1 MEDQFQS
8 QQGNSIGG
16 GDPSIN
22 LRQYWHVILER
33 RWLIVATWTVCI
45 IAGVLYAFQ
54 ATPMFRAIARLQI
67 DPENQGVLNLNS
79 LALGNQDQNYL
90 TTQYRN
96 LESRSLILEVMEKL
110 KLDTQD
116 ERYTKAVDKVTAVT
130 KDIKIVPIR
139 LSRLVEVQVT
149 HPKGDQAQRIADT
162 ILKVF
167 LQRNLDDKKQK
178 ALQGLQILEQEAKGK
193 ETELEA
199 LQNKLQKYRKEKGMV
214 SLKDEQNIDAAT
226 MRDLKTAYETLRS
239 TADVAKQTAQ
249 QAQEWVAA
257 GKDVTDFGPLAKDE
271 QVAFL
276 RKQVNENSSK
286 LAGLRTKYREKHPRV
301 IQTAT
306 QLQADSQ
313 KLRDESERA
322 LQAIFQL
329 AELEKSREAEALRK
343 YKESVERVFA
353 LDEAKIGYDIMEQQ
367 LKRVEGFY
375 QTILTKAKDFDIGT
389 KDLLQN
395 MKVQDP
401 AFAPLK
407 PVSPNK
413 PLIFVGSVVGGLAV
427 ALGLALFFN
436 FLDDSIKSQEDVEN
450 ILHLP
455 FLGYIPNIKS
465 ISIVERD
472 LQSHLHPTSSPAEGF
487 RTLRAAISLA
497 KNADKL
503 RVMAFTSTIPSEGKS
518 LVASNFAIV
527 TSQTGLKTLLVDA
540 DLRRPSVHKA
550 FQLQSP
556 VGLSAYLA
564 GRTDT
569 LSEIIHTTE
578 VPNLDVI
585 CCGAVPPNPSELIG
599 SNRMVR
605 FLEEAARRYDR
616 VVLDCPPVSAVSDPL
631 IVGAMADG
639 MVFVT
644 KFNKIRREHALRS
657 VQRIQD
663 SGIHLIG
670 LVLNDID
677 FEGKDSYYYS
687 YHYYQ
692 NRYYSSHYRNKSADE
707 PAGQKTTADSAKSS
721 KTAKSA

>member
-616 VVLDCPPVSAVSDPL
+616 VILDCPPVSAVSDPL

-707 PAGQKTTADSAKSS
+707 PAGQKTTADSSKSS
-721 KTAKSA
+721 KSV

>member
-167 LQRNLDDKKQK
+167 LQLNLDDKKQK

-707 PAGQKTTADSAKSS
+707 PAGKKSPAD
-721 KTAKSA
+721 TAKSA

>member
-8 QQGNSIGG
+8 QQGNAMGG

-33 RWLIVATWTVCI
+33 RWLIVATWSVCI

-96 LESRSLILEVMEKL
+96 LESRSLILEIMQEL
-110 KLDTQD
+110 KLETDD
-116 ERYTKAVDKVTAVT
+116 ERYAKAIDKVTAVT

-162 ILKVF
+162 LLKVF
-167 LQRNLDDKKQK
+167 LRRNLDDKKQK
-178 ALQGLQILEQEAKGK
+178 ALQGFMILEQEAKGK
-193 ETELEA
+193 EVELA
-199 LQNKLQKYRKEKGMV
+199 DLQKSLQKYRKEKGMV

-226 MRDLKTAYETLRS
+226 MRELKTAYETLRS
-239 TADVAKQTAQ
+239 TADASKQTAQ
-249 QAQEWVAA
+249 QAREWVTA
-257 GKDVTDFGPLAKDE
+257 GKDIIDFGPLVKDE

-276 RKQVNENSSK
+276 RKQINENSSK
-286 LAGLRTKYREKHPRV
+286 LAGLRTKYREKHPKV
-301 IQTAT
+301 IQTFT

-322 LQAIFQL
+322 LQTVFQV
-329 AELEKSREAEALRK
+329 AELEKNREAEALRK

-353 LDEAKIGYDIMEQQ
+353 LDEAKIEYDIMEQKV
-367 LKRVEGFY
+367 KRVEGFY

-436 FLDDSIKSQEDVEN
+436 FLDDSVKSQEDVEN
-450 ILHLP
+450 FLHLP

-497 KNADKL
+497 KNSDKL

-564 GRTDT
+564 GRTDN
-569 LSEIIHTTE
+569 LSEFIHTTE

-616 VVLDCPPVSAVSDPL
+616 VILDCPPVSAVSDPL

-644 KFNKIRREHALRS
+644 KFNKIRREHAQRS

-663 SGIHLIG
+663 SGIHLVG

-707 PAGQKTTADSAKSS
+707 PAGKKATAD
-721 KTAKSA
+721 TAKSA

>member
-8 QQGNSIGG
+8 QQGNAIGG

-33 RWLIVATWTVCI
+33 RWLIVATWSVCI

-96 LESRSLILEVMEKL
+96 LESRSLMLEVMSRL
-110 KLDTQD
+110 KLDTED
-116 ERYTKAVDKVTAVT
+116 ERYAKAIDKVTTVT

-149 HPKGDQAQRIADT
+149 HPKADQAQRIADM
-162 ILKVF
+162 ILTVF
-167 LQRNLDDKKQK
+167 LERNLDDKKKK
-178 ALQGLQILEQEAKGK
+178 ALKGFEILEQEAKGK
-193 ETELEA
+193 ETELA
-199 LQNKLQKYRKEKGMV
+199 DLQKSLQKYRKDKGMV

-257 GKDVTDFGPLAKDE
+257 GKDVIDFGPLAKDE

-322 LQAIFQL
+322 LQAILQV

-353 LDEAKIGYDIMEQQ
+353 LDEAKIEYDIMEQKV
-367 LKRVEGFY
+367 KRVEGFY
-375 QTILTKAKDFDIGT
+375 QTLLTKAKDFDIGT

-436 FLDDSIKSQEDVEN
+436 FLDDSVKSQEDVEN
-450 ILHLP
+450 FLHLP

-465 ISIVERD
+465 VSIVERD

-497 KNADKL
+497 KNSDKL
-503 RVMAFTSTIPSEGKS
+503 RVLAFTSTIPSEGKS
-518 LVASNFAIV
+518 LTASNFAIV

-564 GRTDT
+564 GRTDN
-569 LSEIIHTTE
+569 LGEFIHTTE

-616 VVLDCPPVSAVSDPL
+616 VILDCPPVSAVSDPL

-663 SGIHLIG
+663 SGIHLVG

-707 PAGQKTTADSAKSS
+707 PAGKKAAAD
-721 KTAKSA
+721 TAKLA

>member
-1 MEDQFQS
+1 
-8 QQGNSIGG
+8 
-16 GDPSIN
+16 

-33 RWLIVATWTVCI
+33 RWLIVATWSVCI

-54 ATPMFRAIARLQI
+54 ATPMFRAVARLQI

-79 LALGNQDQNYL
+79 LTLGNQDQNYL

-96 LESRSLILEVMEKL
+96 LESRSLILEVMNKL
-110 KLDTQD
+110 KLETED
-116 ERYTKAVDKVTAVT
+116 ERYSKLVDKVTAVT

-149 HPKGDQAQRIADT
+149 HPKGEQAQRIANT

-167 LQRNLDDKKQK
+167 LQRNLDDKKDK
-178 ALQGLQILEQEAKGK
+178 ALQGLKILEQEATGK
-193 ETELEA
+193 EAELKA
-199 LQNKLQKYRKEKGMV
+199 LQSQLQKYRKDKGMV
-214 SLKDEQNIDAAT
+214 SLKDAQNIDAAT
-226 MRDLKTAYETLRS
+226 MRDLKIAYENLRS
-239 TADVAKQTAQ
+239 TADIAKQTAQ
-249 QAQEWVAA
+249 QAQDWVAA
-257 GKDVTDFGPLAKDE
+257 GKDIIDFAPLAKDE

-286 LAGLRTKYREKHPRV
+286 LAGLRTKYRERHPRV
-301 IQTAT
+301 IQPAT
-306 QLQADSQ
+306 QLQSDSQ

-329 AELEKSREAEALRK
+329 AELEKNREAEALRK
-343 YKESVERVFA
+343 YTESVERVFA
-353 LDEAKIGYDIMEQQ
+353 LDEAKISYDIMEQQ

-375 QTILTKAKDFDIGT
+375 QTILTKAKDFDIGA

-465 ISIVERD
+465 VSIVERD
-472 LQSHLHPTSSPAEGF
+472 LQSHLHPTSSPAESF

-497 KNADKL
+497 KNADKF
-503 RVMAFTSTIPSEGKS
+503 RVMAFTSTMPSEGKS

-556 VGLSAYLA
+556 VGLSAYLS
-564 GRTDT
+564 GRTDNI
-569 LSEIIHTTE
+569 SELVHSTE
-578 VPNLDVI
+578 VPNLDVV

-605 FLEEAARRYDR
+605 FLEEASRRYDR
-616 VVLDCPPVSAVSDPL
+616 VILDCPPVSAVSDPL

-644 KFNKIRREHALRS
+644 KFNKIRREHAVRS

-663 SGIHLIG
+663 SGIHLVG
-670 LVLNDID
+670 MVLNNID

-692 NRYYSSHYRNKSADE
+692 NRYYSSHYRNKSADD
-707 PAGQKTTADSAKSS
+707 PASKKSASE
-721 KTAKSA
+721 TAKSA

>member
-1 MEDQFQS
+1 MEEQFQS
-8 QQGNSIGG
+8 QQGNSMGG
-16 GDPSIN
+16 ADPSIN

-33 RWLIVATWTVCI
+33 RWLIVATWSVCI

-54 ATPMFRAIARLQI
+54 ATPMFRAVARLQI

-79 LALGNQDQNYL
+79 LTLGNQDQNYL

-96 LESRSLILEVMEKL
+96 LESRSLILEVMNKL
-110 KLDTQD
+110 KLETED
-116 ERYTKAVDKVTAVT
+116 ERYSKLVDKVTAVT

-149 HPKGDQAQRIADT
+149 HPKGEQAQRIANT

-167 LQRNLDDKKQK
+167 LQRNLDDKKDK
-178 ALQGLQILEQEAKGK
+178 ALQGLKILEQEATGK
-193 ETELEA
+193 EAELKA
-199 LQNKLQKYRKEKGMV
+199 LQSQLQKYRKDKGMV
-214 SLKDEQNIDAAT
+214 SLKDAQNVDAAT
-226 MRDLKTAYETLRS
+226 MRDLKIAYENLRS
-239 TADVAKQTAQ
+239 TADIAKQTAQ
-249 QAQEWVAA
+249 QAQDWVAA
-257 GKDVTDFGPLAKDE
+257 GKDIIDFAPLAKDE

-286 LAGLRTKYREKHPRV
+286 LAGLRTKYRERHPRV
-301 IQTAT
+301 IQPAT
-306 QLQADSQ
+306 QLQSDSQ

-329 AELEKSREAEALRK
+329 AELEKNREAEALRK
-343 YKESVERVFA
+343 YTESVERVFA
-353 LDEAKIGYDIMEQQ
+353 LDEAKISYDIMEQQ

-375 QTILTKAKDFDIGT
+375 QTILTKAKDFDIGA

-465 ISIVERD
+465 VSVVERD
-472 LQSHLHPTSSPAEGF
+472 LQSHLHPTSSPAESF

-497 KNADKL
+497 KNADKF
-503 RVMAFTSTIPSEGKS
+503 RVMAFTSTMPSEGKS

-556 VGLSAYLA
+556 VGLSAYLS
-564 GRTDT
+564 GRTDNI
-569 LSEIIHTTE
+569 SELVHSTE
-578 VPNLDVI
+578 VPNLDVV

-605 FLEEAARRYDR
+605 FLEEASRRYDR
-616 VVLDCPPVSAVSDPL
+616 VILDCPPVSAVSDPL

-644 KFNKIRREHALRS
+644 KFNKIRREHAVRS

-663 SGIHLIG
+663 SGIHLVG
-670 LVLNDID
+670 MVLNNID

-692 NRYYSSHYRNKSADE
+692 NRYYSSHYRNKSVDD
-707 PAGQKTTADSAKSS
+707 PASKKSASE
-721 KTAKSA
+721 TAKSA

>member
-1 MEDQFQS
+1 M
-8 QQGNSIGG
+8 
-16 GDPSIN
+16 
-22 LRQYWHVILER
+22 
-33 RWLIVATWTVCI
+33 
-45 IAGVLYAFQ
+45 
-54 ATPMFRAIARLQI
+54 
-67 DPENQGVLNLNS
+67 
-79 LALGNQDQNYL
+79 
-90 TTQYRN
+90 
-96 LESRSLILEVMEKL
+96 
-110 KLDTQD
+110 
-116 ERYTKAVDKVTAVT
+116 
-130 KDIKIVPIR
+130 
-139 LSRLVEVQVT
+139 
-149 HPKGDQAQRIADT
+149 
-162 ILKVF
+162 
-167 LQRNLDDKKQK
+167 
-178 ALQGLQILEQEAKGK
+178 
-193 ETELEA
+193 
-199 LQNKLQKYRKEKGMV
+199 
-214 SLKDEQNIDAAT
+214 
-226 MRDLKTAYETLRS
+226 
-239 TADVAKQTAQ
+239 
-249 QAQEWVAA
+249 
-257 GKDVTDFGPLAKDE
+257 
-271 QVAFL
+271 
-276 RKQVNENSSK
+276 
-286 LAGLRTKYREKHPRV
+286 

-616 VVLDCPPVSAVSDPL
+616 VILDCPPVSAVSDPL

-707 PAGQKTTADSAKSS
+707 TAGQKTTADSSKSS
-721 KTAKSA
+721 KSV

>member
-1 MEDQFQS
+1 MEDQLQS
-8 QQGNSIGG
+8 QQGNPMGG

-116 ERYTKAVDKVTAVT
+116 PRYAQKLDKVTAVT
-130 KDIKIVPIR
+130 RDIKIVPIR

-149 HPKGDQAQRIADT
+149 HPKADQAQRIADT

-178 ALQGLQILEQEAKGK
+178 ALQGFQILEQEAKGK
-193 ETELEA
+193 EVELAA
-199 LQNKLQKYRKEKGMV
+199 LQKDLQKYRKDKGMV
-214 SLKDEQNIDAAT
+214 SLKDAQNIDAAT
-226 MRDLKTAYETLRS
+226 MRDLKTAYETLRA

-257 GKDVTDFGPLAKDE
+257 GKDVTDFGPLVKDE

-286 LAGLRTKYREKHPRV
+286 LAGLRTKYREKHPKV
-301 IQTAT
+301 IQTST
-306 QLQADSQ
+306 QLQSDTQ

-322 LQAIFQL
+322 LQSIFQL
-329 AELEKSREAEALRK
+329 AQLEKNREAEALRK
-343 YKESVERVFA
+343 YTESVERVFA
-353 LDEAKIGYDIMEQQ
+353 LDEAKIEYDIMEQKV
-367 LKRVEGFY
+367 KRVEGFY

-395 MKVQDP
+395 MKVQDA
-401 AFAPLK
+401 AFAPAK
-407 PVSPNK
+407 PVSPNT
-413 PLIFVGSVVGGLAV
+413 PLIFVGSIVGGLAV

-436 FLDDSIKSQEDVEN
+436 FLDDSIKSQDDVEN
-450 ILHLP
+450 VLHLP

-465 ISIVERD
+465 ASIVERD

-503 RVMAFTSTIPSEGKS
+503 RVLAFTSTIPSEGKS
-518 LVASNFAIV
+518 LTASNFAIV
-527 TSQTGLKTLLVDA
+527 TSQTGLKTLLVDG

-556 VGLSAYLA
+556 AGLTAYLS
-564 GRTDT
+564 GRLDNI
-569 LSEIIHTTE
+569 SEITHSTE

-585 CCGAVPPNPSELIG
+585 CCGAVPANPSELIG

-605 FLEEAARRYDR
+605 FLEEASRRYDR
-616 VVLDCPPVSAVSDPL
+616 VILDLPPVSAVSDPL

-657 VQRIQD
+657 VQRIQN
-663 SGIHLIG
+663 SGIHLVG

-707 PAGQKTTADSAKSS
+707 TDGKKSTADSAKG
-721 KTAKSA
+721 A

>member
-1 MEDQFQS
+1 MEEQFQS
-8 QQGNSIGG
+8 QQGNSMGG
-16 GDPSIN
+16 ADPSIN

-33 RWLIVATWTVCI
+33 RWLIVATWSVCI

-54 ATPMFRAIARLQI
+54 ATPMFRAVARLQI

-79 LALGNQDQNYL
+79 LTLGNQDQNYL

-96 LESRSLILEVMEKL
+96 LESRSLILEVMNKL
-110 KLDTQD
+110 KLETED
-116 ERYTKAVDKVTAVT
+116 ERYSKLIDKVTAVT

-149 HPKGDQAQRIADT
+149 HPKGEQAQRIANT

-167 LQRNLDDKKQK
+167 LQRNLDDKKDK
-178 ALQGLQILEQEAKGK
+178 ALQGLKILEQEATGK
-193 ETELEA
+193 EAELKA
-199 LQNKLQKYRKEKGMV
+199 LQSQLQKYRKDKGMV
-214 SLKDEQNIDAAT
+214 SLKDAQNIDAAT
-226 MRDLKTAYETLRS
+226 MRDLKIAYENLRS
-239 TADVAKQTAQ
+239 TADIAKQTAQ
-249 QAQEWVAA
+249 QAQDWVAA
-257 GKDVTDFGPLAKDE
+257 GKDIIDFAPLAKDE

-286 LAGLRTKYREKHPRV
+286 LAGLRTKYRERHPRV
-301 IQTAT
+301 IQPAT
-306 QLQADSQ
+306 QLQSDSQ

-329 AELEKSREAEALRK
+329 AELEKNREAEALRK
-343 YKESVERVFA
+343 YTESVERVFA
-353 LDEAKIGYDIMEQQ
+353 LDEAKISYDIMEQQ

-375 QTILTKAKDFDIGT
+375 QTILTKAKDFDIGA

-465 ISIVERD
+465 VSVVERD
-472 LQSHLHPTSSPAEGF
+472 LQSHLHPTSSPAESF

-497 KNADKL
+497 KNADKF
-503 RVMAFTSTIPSEGKS
+503 RVMAFTSTMPSEGKS

-556 VGLSAYLA
+556 VGLSAYLS
-564 GRTDT
+564 GRTDNI
-569 LSEIIHTTE
+569 SELVHSTE
-578 VPNLDVI
+578 VPNLDVV

-605 FLEEAARRYDR
+605 FLEEASRRYDR
-616 VVLDCPPVSAVSDPL
+616 VILDCPPVSAVSDPL

-644 KFNKIRREHALRS
+644 KFNKIRREHAVRS

-663 SGIHLIG
+663 SGIHLVG
-670 LVLNDID
+670 MVLNNID

-692 NRYYSSHYRNKSADE
+692 NRYYSSHYRNKSADD
-707 PAGQKTTADSAKSS
+707 PASKKSASE
-721 KTAKSA
+721 TAKSA

>member
-692 NRYYSSHYRNKSADE
+692 NRYYASHYRSRGTASEAGKGAKQTEQTKS
-707 PAGQKTTADSAKSS
+707 
-721 KTAKSA
+721 

>member
-1 MEDQFQS
+1 MEEQLQS
-8 QQGNSIGG
+8 QQGNSMSGA
-16 GDPSIN
+16 DPSIN
-22 LRQYWHVILER
+22 LRQYWHIILER
-33 RWLIVATWTVCI
+33 RWLIVATWSVCI

-54 ATPMFRAIARLQI
+54 AVPMFRAIARLQI

-79 LALGNQDQNYL
+79 LALGNSDQNYL

-96 LESRSLILEVMEKL
+96 LESRSLMIAVMDKL
-110 KLDTQD
+110 KLDTED
-116 ERYTKAVDKVTAVT
+116 ERYAKSVDKVTAIT
-130 KDIKIVPIR
+130 RDIKIVPIR

-149 HPKGDQAQRIADT
+149 HPKGAQAQRIADT
-162 ILKVF
+162 ILQVF
-167 LQRNLDDKKQK
+167 LQQNLDDKKTK
-178 ALQGLQILEQEAKGK
+178 ALQGLKILEQEATGK
-193 ETELEA
+193 EIELEA
-199 LQNKLQKYRKEKGMV
+199 LQGKLQKYRKDKGMV
-214 SLKDEQNIDAAT
+214 SLKDAQNIDAAT
-226 MRDLKTAYETLRS
+226 MRDLKVAYENLRS

-257 GKDVTDFGPLAKDE
+257 GKDITDFAPLAKDE

-286 LAGLRTKYREKHPRV
+286 LAGLRTKYRERHPRV
-301 IQTAT
+301 IQPAT
-306 QLQADSQ
+306 QLQADTQ

-322 LQAIFQL
+322 LQGIFQM
-329 AELEKSREAEALRK
+329 AELEKSREVEALRK
-343 YKESVERVFA
+343 YTESVERVFA
-353 LDEAKIGYDIMEQQ
+353 LDEAKISYDIMEQQ

-375 QTILTKAKDFDIGT
+375 QTILTKAKDFDIGA

-407 PVSPNK
+407 AVSPNK
-413 PLIFVGSVVGGLAV
+413 PLIFLGSIVGGLAA

-465 ISIVERD
+465 ISVVERD

-503 RVMAFTSTIPSEGKS
+503 RVVAFSSTIPSEGKS

-564 GRTDT
+564 GRTDNM
-569 LSEIIHTTE
+569 SEFVHTTDI
-578 VPNLDVI
+578 PNLDVI

-599 SNRMVR
+599 SARMVQ
-605 FLEEAARRYDR
+605 FLEEASRRYDR
-616 VVLDCPPVSAVSDPL
+616 VILDCPPVSAVSDPL

-663 SGIHLIG
+663 SGIHLVG
-670 LVLNDID
+670 LVLNNID

-692 NRYYSSHYRNKSADE
+692 NKYYSSHYRNKSADQ
-707 PAGQKTTADSAKSS
+707 PSDKKSDSEKS
-721 KTAKSA
+721 KSA

>member
-1 MEDQFQS
+1 MEDQLQS
-8 QQGNSIGG
+8 QQGNPMGG

-116 ERYTKAVDKVTAVT
+116 PRYAQKLDKVTAVT

-149 HPKGDQAQRIADT
+149 HPKADQAQRIADT

-178 ALQGLQILEQEAKGK
+178 ALQGFQILEQEAKGK
-193 ETELEA
+193 EVELAA
-199 LQNKLQKYRKEKGMV
+199 LQKDLQKYRKDKGMV
-214 SLKDEQNIDAAT
+214 SLKDAQNIDAAT

-257 GKDVTDFGPLAKDE
+257 GKDITEFGPLVKDE

-286 LAGLRTKYREKHPRV
+286 LAGLRTKYREKHPKV
-301 IQTAT
+301 IQTST
-306 QLQADSQ
+306 QLHADTQ

-322 LQAIFQL
+322 LQSIFQL
-329 AELEKSREAEALRK
+329 AQLEKNREAEALRK
-343 YKESVERVFA
+343 YTESVERVFA
-353 LDEAKIGYDIMEQQ
+353 LDEAKIEYDIMEQKV
-367 LKRVEGFY
+367 KRVEGFY

-395 MKVQDP
+395 MKVQDS
-401 AFAPLK
+401 AFAPTK
-407 PVSPNK
+407 PVSPNT
-413 PLIFVGSVVGGLAV
+413 PLIFVGSIVGGLAV

-436 FLDDSIKSQEDVEN
+436 FLDDSIKSQDDVEN

-465 ISIVERD
+465 VSIVERD

-503 RVMAFTSTIPSEGKS
+503 RVLAFTSTIPSEGKS
-518 LVASNFAIV
+518 LTASNFAIV
-527 TSQTGLKTLLVDA
+527 TSQTGLKTLLVDS

-556 VGLSAYLA
+556 AGLTAYLS
-564 GRTDT
+564 GRLDNI
-569 LSEIIHTTE
+569 SEITHSTE

-585 CCGAVPPNPSELIG
+585 CCGAVPANPSELIG

-605 FLEEAARRYDR
+605 FLEEASRRYDR
-616 VVLDCPPVSAVSDPL
+616 VILDLPPVSAVSDPL

-657 VQRIQD
+657 VQRIQN
-663 SGIHLIG
+663 SGIHLVG

-692 NRYYSSHYRNKSADE
+692 NRYYSSHYRNK
-707 PAGQKTTADSAKSS
+707 
-721 KTAKSA
+721 

>member
-33 RWLIVATWTVCI
+33 RWLIVATWSVCI

-96 LESRSLILEVMEKL
+96 LESRSLMLEVMSRL
-110 KLDTQD
+110 KLDTDD
-116 ERYTKAVDKVTAVT
+116 ERYAKAIDKVTTVT

-149 HPKGDQAQRIADT
+149 HPKGEQAQRIADT
-162 ILKVF
+162 LLSVF
-167 LQRNLDDKKQK
+167 LERNLDDKKQK
-178 ALQGLQILEQEAKGK
+178 ALQGFKILEQEAKGK
-193 ETELEA
+193 EVELAE
-199 LQNKLQKYRKEKGMV
+199 LQKGLQKYRKDKGMV
-214 SLKDEQNIDAAT
+214 SLKDEQNIDAAS

-249 QAQEWVAA
+249 QAKEWIAA
-257 GKDVTDFGPLAKDE
+257 GKDIIDFGPLAKDE

-329 AELEKSREAEALRK
+329 ADLEKNREAEALRK
-343 YKESVERVFA
+343 YNESVNRVFA
-353 LDEAKIGYDIMEQQ
+353 LDEAKIEYDIMEQKV
-367 LKRVEGFY
+367 KRVEGFY

-436 FLDDSIKSQEDVEN
+436 FLDDSVKSQEDVEN
-450 ILHLP
+450 FLHLP

-465 ISIVERD
+465 VSIVERD

-497 KNADKL
+497 KNSDKL
-503 RVMAFTSTIPSEGKS
+503 RVLAFTSTIPSEGKS
-518 LVASNFAIV
+518 LTASNFAIV

-556 VGLSAYLA
+556 VGLSAYLS
-564 GRTDT
+564 GRTDN
-569 LSEIIHTTE
+569 LSEFIHTTE

-616 VVLDCPPVSAVSDPL
+616 VILDCPPVSAVSDPL

-663 SGIHLIG
+663 AGIHLVG

-707 PAGQKTTADSAKSS
+707 PAGKKTTAD
-721 KTAKSA
+721 TAKSA

>member
-1 MEDQFQS
+1 MEEQFQS
-8 QQGNSIGG
+8 QQGNSMGG
-16 GDPSIN
+16 ADPSIN

-33 RWLIVATWTVCI
+33 RWLIVATWSVCI

-54 ATPMFRAIARLQI
+54 ATPMFRAVARLQI

-79 LALGNQDQNYL
+79 LTLGNQDQNYL

-96 LESRSLILEVMEKL
+96 LESRSLILEVMNKL
-110 KLDTQD
+110 KLETED
-116 ERYTKAVDKVTAVT
+116 ERYSKLVDKVTAVT

-149 HPKGDQAQRIADT
+149 HPKGEQAQRIANT

-167 LQRNLDDKKQK
+167 LQRNLDDKKDK
-178 ALQGLQILEQEAKGK
+178 ALQGLKILEQEATGK
-193 ETELEA
+193 EAELKA
-199 LQNKLQKYRKEKGMV
+199 LQSQLQKYRKDKGMV
-214 SLKDEQNIDAAT
+214 SLKDAQNIDAAT
-226 MRDLKTAYETLRS
+226 MRDLKIAYENLRS
-239 TADVAKQTAQ
+239 TADIAKQTAQ
-249 QAQEWVAA
+249 QAQDWVAA
-257 GKDVTDFGPLAKDE
+257 GKDIIDFAPLAKDE

-286 LAGLRTKYREKHPRV
+286 LAGLRTKYRERHPRV
-301 IQTAT
+301 IQPAT
-306 QLQADSQ
+306 QLQSDSQ

-329 AELEKSREAEALRK
+329 AELEKNREAEALRK
-343 YKESVERVFA
+343 YTESVERVFA
-353 LDEAKIGYDIMEQQ
+353 LDEAKISYDIMEQQ

-375 QTILTKAKDFDIGT
+375 QTILTKAKDFDIGA

-465 ISIVERD
+465 VSVVERD
-472 LQSHLHPTSSPAEGF
+472 LQSHLHPTSSPAESF

-497 KNADKL
+497 KNADKF
-503 RVMAFTSTIPSEGKS
+503 RVMAFTSTMPSEGKS

-556 VGLSAYLA
+556 VGLSAYLS
-564 GRTDT
+564 GRTDNI
-569 LSEIIHTTE
+569 SELVHSTE
-578 VPNLDVI
+578 VPNLDVV

-605 FLEEAARRYDR
+605 FLEEASRRYDR
-616 VVLDCPPVSAVSDPL
+616 VILDCPPVSAVSDPL

-644 KFNKIRREHALRS
+644 KFNKIRREHAVRS

-663 SGIHLIG
+663 SGIHLVG
-670 LVLNDID
+670 MVLNNID

-692 NRYYSSHYRNKSADE
+692 NRYYSSHYRNKSADD
-707 PAGQKTTADSAKSS
+707 PASKKSASE
-721 KTAKSA
+721 TAKSA

>member
-1 MEDQFQS
+1 MEEQLQS
-8 QQGNSIGG
+8 QQGNSMSGA
-16 GDPSIN
+16 DPSIN

-33 RWLIVATWTVCI
+33 RWLIVATWSVCI

-54 ATPMFRAIARLQI
+54 AVPMFRAIARLQI

-79 LALGNQDQNYL
+79 LALGNSDQNYL

-96 LESRSLILEVMEKL
+96 LESRSLMIAVMDKL
-110 KLDTQD
+110 KLDTED
-116 ERYTKAVDKVTAVT
+116 ERYAKSVDKVTAVT

-149 HPKGDQAQRIADT
+149 HPKGAQAQRIADT
-162 ILKVF
+162 ILQVF
-167 LQRNLDDKKQK
+167 LQQNLDDKKTK
-178 ALQGLQILEQEAKGK
+178 ALQGLKILEQEATGK
-193 ETELEA
+193 EIELEA
-199 LQNKLQKYRKEKGMV
+199 LQGKLQKYRKDKGMV
-214 SLKDEQNIDAAT
+214 SLKDAQNIDAAT
-226 MRDLKTAYETLRS
+226 MRDLKVAYENLRS

-257 GKDVTDFGPLAKDE
+257 GKDITDFAPLAKDE

-286 LAGLRTKYREKHPRV
+286 LAGLRTKYRERHPRV
-301 IQTAT
+301 IQPAT
-306 QLQADSQ
+306 QLQADTQ

-322 LQAIFQL
+322 LQGIFQM
-329 AELEKSREAEALRK
+329 AELEKSREVEALRK
-343 YKESVERVFA
+343 YTESVERVFA
-353 LDEAKIGYDIMEQQ
+353 LDEAKISYDIMEQQ

-375 QTILTKAKDFDIGT
+375 QTILTKAKDFDIGA

-407 PVSPNK
+407 AVSPNK
-413 PLIFVGSVVGGLAV
+413 PLIFLGSIVGGLAA

-465 ISIVERD
+465 ISVVERD

-503 RVMAFTSTIPSEGKS
+503 RVVAFSSTIPSEGKS

-564 GRTDT
+564 GRTDNM
-569 LSEIIHTTE
+569 SEFVHTTDI
-578 VPNLDVI
+578 PNLDVI

-599 SNRMVR
+599 SARMVQ
-605 FLEEAARRYDR
+605 FLEEASRRYDR
-616 VVLDCPPVSAVSDPL
+616 VILDCPPVSAVSDPL

-657 VQRIQD
+657 LQRIQD
-663 SGIHLIG
+663 SGIHLVG
-670 LVLNDID
+670 LVLNNID

-692 NRYYSSHYRNKSADE
+692 NKYYSSHYRNKSADQ
-707 PAGQKTTADSAKSS
+707 PSDKKSDSEKS
-721 KTAKSA
+721 KSA

>member
-1 MEDQFQS
+1 MEDSFQS
-8 QQGNSIGG
+8 QQGGTLGG

-33 RWLIVATWTVCI
+33 RWLIVATWSVCI
-45 IAGVLYAFQ
+45 ILGVLYAFQ
-54 ATPMFRAIARLQI
+54 ATPMFRAVARLQI

-96 LESRSLILEVMEKL
+96 LESRSLILEVMDKL
-110 KLDTQD
+110 KLESDD
-116 ERYTKAVDKVTAVT
+116 ERYSKAIDKVTAVT

-149 HPKGDQAQRIADT
+149 HPKGEQAQRIADM

-178 ALQGLQILEQEAKGK
+178 ALQGFQILEQEAKGK
-193 ETELEA
+193 EVELA
-199 LQNKLQKYRKEKGMV
+199 SLQKDLQKYRKEKGMV

-226 MRDLKTAYETLRS
+226 MRDLKTAYELLRS

-249 QAQEWVAA
+249 QAREWIAA
-257 GKDVTDFGPLAKDE
+257 GKEITDFGPLAKDE

-286 LAGLRTKYREKHPRV
+286 LAGLRTKYREKHPKV
-301 IQTAT
+301 IQVYT

-313 KLRDESERA
+313 RLRDESERA
-322 LQAIFQL
+322 IQAIFQL
-329 AELEKSREAEALRK
+329 GELESSREAEALRK

-353 LDEAKIGYDIMEQQ
+353 LDEAKIEYDIMEQKV
-367 LKRVEGFY
+367 KRVEGFY

-395 MKVQDP
+395 LKVQDP

-436 FLDDSIKSQEDVEN
+436 FLDDSVKSQEDVEN
-450 ILHLP
+450 FLRLP

-465 ISIVERD
+465 ASIVERD

-564 GRTDT
+564 GRTDN
-569 LSEIIHTTE
+569 LSEFIHTTE

-585 CCGAVPPNPSELIG
+585 CCGAVPPNPSELVG

-616 VVLDCPPVSAVSDPL
+616 VILDCPPVSAVSDPL

-644 KFNKIRREHALRS
+644 KFNKIRREHAQRS

-663 SGIHLIG
+663 AGIHLVG

-707 PAGQKTTADSAKSS
+707 PAGKKSPAD
-721 KTAKSA
+721 TAKSA

>member
-1 MEDQFQS
+1 MEDQLQS
-8 QQGNSIGG
+8 QQGNPMGG

-116 ERYTKAVDKVTAVT
+116 PRYAQKLDKVTAVT

-149 HPKGDQAQRIADT
+149 HPKADQAQRIADT

-178 ALQGLQILEQEAKGK
+178 ALQGFQILEQEAKGK
-193 ETELEA
+193 EVELAA
-199 LQNKLQKYRKEKGMV
+199 LQKDLQKYRKDKGMV
-214 SLKDEQNIDAAT
+214 SLKDAQNIDAAT

-257 GKDVTDFGPLAKDE
+257 GKDITEFGPLVKDE

-276 RKQVNENSSK
+276 RKQVTENSSK
-286 LAGLRTKYREKHPRV
+286 LAGLRTKYREKHPKV
-301 IQTAT
+301 IQTST
-306 QLQADSQ
+306 QLQADTQ

-322 LQAIFQL
+322 LQSIFQL
-329 AELEKSREAEALRK
+329 AQLEKNREAEALRK
-343 YKESVERVFA
+343 YTESVERVFA
-353 LDEAKIGYDIMEQQ
+353 LDEAKIEYDIMEQKV
-367 LKRVEGFY
+367 KRVEGFY

-395 MKVQDP
+395 MKVQDA
-401 AFAPLK
+401 AFAPTK
-407 PVSPNK
+407 AVSPNT
-413 PLIFVGSVVGGLAV
+413 PLIFVGSIVGGLAV

-436 FLDDSIKSQEDVEN
+436 FLDDSIKSQDDVEN

-465 ISIVERD
+465 VSIVERD

-503 RVMAFTSTIPSEGKS
+503 RVLAFTSTIPSEGKS
-518 LVASNFAIV
+518 LTASNFAIV

-556 VGLSAYLA
+556 AGLTAYLS
-564 GRTDT
+564 GRLDNI
-569 LSEIIHTTE
+569 SEITHSTE

-585 CCGAVPPNPSELIG
+585 CCGAVPANPSELIG

-605 FLEEAARRYDR
+605 FLEEASRRYDR
-616 VVLDCPPVSAVSDPL
+616 VILDLPPVSAVSDPL

-657 VQRIQD
+657 VQRIQN
-663 SGIHLIG
+663 SGIHLVG

-707 PAGQKTTADSAKSS
+707 TDGKKSTADSAKG
-721 KTAKSA
+721 A

>member
-401 AFAPLK
+401 AFSPLK

-707 PAGQKTTADSAKSS
+707 PAGQKTTADSSKSS
-721 KTAKSA
+721 KSA

>member
-1 MEDQFQS
+1 MEEQFQS
-8 QQGNSIGG
+8 QQGNSMGG
-16 GDPSIN
+16 ADPSIN

-33 RWLIVATWTVCI
+33 RWLIVATWSVCI

-54 ATPMFRAIARLQI
+54 ATPMFRAVARLQI

-79 LALGNQDQNYL
+79 LTLGNQDQNYL

-96 LESRSLILEVMEKL
+96 LESRSLILEVMNKL
-110 KLDTQD
+110 KLETED
-116 ERYTKAVDKVTAVT
+116 ERYSKLVDKVTAVT

-149 HPKGDQAQRIADT
+149 HPKGEQAQRIANT

-167 LQRNLDDKKQK
+167 LQRNLDDKKDK
-178 ALQGLQILEQEAKGK
+178 ALQGLKILEQEATGK
-193 ETELEA
+193 EAELKA
-199 LQNKLQKYRKEKGMV
+199 LQSQLQKYRKDKGMV
-214 SLKDEQNIDAAT
+214 SLKDAQNIDAAT
-226 MRDLKTAYETLRS
+226 MRDLKIAYENLRS
-239 TADVAKQTAQ
+239 TADIAKQTAQ
-249 QAQEWVAA
+249 QAQDWVAA
-257 GKDVTDFGPLAKDE
+257 GKDIIDFAPLAKDE

-286 LAGLRTKYREKHPRV
+286 LAGLRTKYRERHPRV
-301 IQTAT
+301 IQPAT
-306 QLQADSQ
+306 QLQSDSQ

-329 AELEKSREAEALRK
+329 AELEKNREAEALRK
-343 YKESVERVFA
+343 YTESVERVFA
-353 LDEAKIGYDIMEQQ
+353 LDEAKISYDIMEQQ

-375 QTILTKAKDFDIGT
+375 QTILTKAKDFDIGA

-465 ISIVERD
+465 VSIVERD
-472 LQSHLHPTSSPAEGF
+472 LQSHLHPTSSPAESF

-497 KNADKL
+497 KNADKF
-503 RVMAFTSTIPSEGKS
+503 RVMAFTSTMPSEGKS

-556 VGLSAYLA
+556 VGLSAYLS
-564 GRTDT
+564 GRTDNI
-569 LSEIIHTTE
+569 SELVHSTE
-578 VPNLDVI
+578 VPNLDVV

-605 FLEEAARRYDR
+605 FLEEASRRYDR
-616 VVLDCPPVSAVSDPL
+616 VILDCPPVSAVSDPL

-644 KFNKIRREHALRS
+644 KFNKIRREHAVRS

-663 SGIHLIG
+663 SGIHLVG
-670 LVLNDID
+670 MVLNNID

-692 NRYYSSHYRNKSADE
+692 NRYYSSHYRNKSADD
-707 PAGQKTTADSAKSS
+707 PASKKSASE
-721 KTAKSA
+721 TAKSA

>member
-1 MEDQFQS
+1 
-8 QQGNSIGG
+8 
-16 GDPSIN
+16 
-22 LRQYWHVILER
+22 
-33 RWLIVATWTVCI
+33 
-45 IAGVLYAFQ
+45 
-54 ATPMFRAIARLQI
+54 
-67 DPENQGVLNLNS
+67 
-79 LALGNQDQNYL
+79 
-90 TTQYRN
+90 
-96 LESRSLILEVMEKL
+96 
-110 KLDTQD
+110 
-116 ERYTKAVDKVTAVT
+116 
-130 KDIKIVPIR
+130 
-139 LSRLVEVQVT
+139 
-149 HPKGDQAQRIADT
+149 
-162 ILKVF
+162 
-167 LQRNLDDKKQK
+167 
-178 ALQGLQILEQEAKGK
+178 
-193 ETELEA
+193 
-199 LQNKLQKYRKEKGMV
+199 
-214 SLKDEQNIDAAT
+214 
-226 MRDLKTAYETLRS
+226 
-239 TADVAKQTAQ
+239 
-249 QAQEWVAA
+249 
-257 GKDVTDFGPLAKDE
+257 
-271 QVAFL
+271 
-276 RKQVNENSSK
+276 
-286 LAGLRTKYREKHPRV
+286 
-301 IQTAT
+301 
-306 QLQADSQ
+306 
-313 KLRDESERA
+313 
-322 LQAIFQL
+322 
-329 AELEKSREAEALRK
+329 
-343 YKESVERVFA
+343 
-353 LDEAKIGYDIMEQQ
+353 
-367 LKRVEGFY
+367 
-375 QTILTKAKDFDIGT
+375 
-389 KDLLQN
+389 
-395 MKVQDP
+395 
-401 AFAPLK
+401 
-407 PVSPNK
+407 
-413 PLIFVGSVVGGLAV
+413 VGGLAV

-564 GRTDT
+564 GRTDNI
-569 LSEIIHTTE
+569 SEFIHTTE

-605 FLEEAARRYDR
+605 FLEEASRRYDR

-657 VQRIQD
+657 IQRIQD
-663 SGIHLIG
+663 SGIHLVG

-707 PAGQKTTADSAKSS
+707 PADKKPASA
-721 KTAKSA
+721 TGKSA

>member
-1 MEDQFQS
+1 MEDSLQS
-8 QQGNSIGG
+8 QQVGTLGG

-33 RWLIVATWTVCI
+33 RWLIVATWSVCI
-45 IAGVLYAFQ
+45 ILGVLYAFQ
-54 ATPMFRAIARLQI
+54 ATPMFRAVARLQI

-96 LESRSLILEVMEKL
+96 LESRSLILEVMDKL
-110 KLDTQD
+110 KLESED
-116 ERYTKAVDKVTAVT
+116 ERYAKAIDKVTAVS

-149 HPKGDQAQRIADT
+149 HPKGEQAQRIADM

-167 LQRNLDDKKQK
+167 LQRNLDDKARKS
-178 ALQGLQILEQEAKGK
+178 LQGFQILEQEAKGK
-193 ETELEA
+193 EVELA
-199 LQNKLQKYRKEKGMV
+199 TLQKDLQKYRKEKGMV

-249 QAQEWVAA
+249 QAREWLGA
-257 GKDVTDFGPLAKDE
+257 GKEITDFGPLAKDE

-276 RKQVNENSSK
+276 RKQVNESSSK
-286 LAGLRTKYREKHPRV
+286 LAGLRTKYREKHPKV
-301 IQTAT
+301 IEVST

-313 KLRDESERA
+313 RLRDESERA
-322 LQAIFQL
+322 IQAIFQM
-329 AELEKSREAEALRK
+329 AELEASREAEALRK

-353 LDEAKIGYDIMEQQ
+353 LDEAKIEYDIMEQKV
-367 LKRVEGFY
+367 KRVEGFY

-436 FLDDSIKSQEDVEN
+436 FLDDSVKSQEDVEN
-450 ILHLP
+450 FLRLP

-465 ISIVERD
+465 ASIVERD

-503 RVMAFTSTIPSEGKS
+503 RVLAFTSTIPSEGKS

-564 GRTDT
+564 GRTDN
-569 LSEIIHTTE
+569 LGEFIHTTE

-585 CCGAVPPNPSELIG
+585 CCGAVPPNPSELVG

-616 VVLDCPPVSAVSDPL
+616 VILDCPPVSAVSDPL

-639 MVFVT
+639 MIFVT
-644 KFNKIRREHALRS
+644 KFNKIRREHAQRS

-663 SGIHLIG
+663 AGIHLVG

-707 PAGQKTTADSAKSS
+707 PAGKKVPADSAKSL
-721 KTAKSA
+721 

>member
-1 MEDQFQS
+1 MEDSFQS
-8 QQGNSIGG
+8 QQGGTLGG

-33 RWLIVATWTVCI
+33 RWLIVATWSVCI
-45 IAGVLYAFQ
+45 ILGVLYAFQ
-54 ATPMFRAIARLQI
+54 ATPMFRAVARLQI

-96 LESRSLILEVMEKL
+96 LESRSLILEVMDKL
-110 KLDTQD
+110 KLESDD
-116 ERYTKAVDKVTAVT
+116 ERYSKAIDKVTAVT

-149 HPKGDQAQRIADT
+149 HPKGEQAQRIADM

-178 ALQGLQILEQEAKGK
+178 ALQGFQILEQEAKGK
-193 ETELEA
+193 EVELA
-199 LQNKLQKYRKEKGMV
+199 SLQKDLQKYRKEKGMV

-226 MRDLKTAYETLRS
+226 MRDLKTAYELLRS

-249 QAQEWVAA
+249 QAREWIAA
-257 GKDVTDFGPLAKDE
+257 GKEITDFGPLAKDE

-286 LAGLRTKYREKHPRV
+286 LAGLRTKYREKHPKV
-301 IQTAT
+301 IQVYT

-313 KLRDESERA
+313 RLRDESERA
-322 LQAIFQL
+322 IQAIFQL
-329 AELEKSREAEALRK
+329 GELESSREAEALRK

-353 LDEAKIGYDIMEQQ
+353 LDEAKIEYDIMEQKV
-367 LKRVEGFY
+367 KRVEGFY

-436 FLDDSIKSQEDVEN
+436 FLDDSVKSQEDVEN
-450 ILHLP
+450 FLRLP

-465 ISIVERD
+465 ASIVERD

-564 GRTDT
+564 GRTDN
-569 LSEIIHTTE
+569 LSEFIHTTE

-585 CCGAVPPNPSELIG
+585 CCGAVPPNPSELVG

-616 VVLDCPPVSAVSDPL
+616 VILDCPPVSAVSDPL

-644 KFNKIRREHALRS
+644 KFNKIRREHAQRS

-663 SGIHLIG
+663 AGIHLVG

-707 PAGQKTTADSAKSS
+707 PAGKKSPAD
-721 KTAKSA
+721 TAKSA

>member
-33 RWLIVATWTVCI
+33 RWLIVATWAVCI

-329 AELEKSREAEALRK
+329 AELERSREAEALRK

-401 AFAPLK
+401 AFSPLK

-707 PAGQKTTADSAKSS
+707 PAGQKTTADSSKS
-721 KTAKSA
+721 AKSAKSA

>member
-1 MEDQFQS
+1 MEEQLQS
-8 QQGNSIGG
+8 QQGNSMSGA
-16 GDPSIN
+16 DPSIN

-33 RWLIVATWTVCI
+33 RWLIVATWSVCI

-54 ATPMFRAIARLQI
+54 AVPMFRAIARLQI

-79 LALGNQDQNYL
+79 LALGNSDQNYL

-96 LESRSLILEVMEKL
+96 LESRSLMIAVMDKL
-110 KLDTQD
+110 KLDTED
-116 ERYTKAVDKVTAVT
+116 ERYAKSVDKVTAVT

-149 HPKGDQAQRIADT
+149 HPKGAQAQRIADT
-162 ILKVF
+162 ILQVF
-167 LQRNLDDKKQK
+167 LQQNLDDKKTK
-178 ALQGLQILEQEAKGK
+178 ALQGLKILEQEATGK
-193 ETELEA
+193 ELELEA
-199 LQNKLQKYRKEKGMV
+199 LQGKLQKYRKDKGMV
-214 SLKDEQNIDAAT
+214 SLKDAQNIDAAT
-226 MRDLKTAYETLRS
+226 MRDLKVAYENLRS
-239 TADVAKQTAQ
+239 TADVAKQIAQ

-257 GKDVTDFGPLAKDE
+257 GKDIVDFAPLAKDE
-271 QVAFL
+271 QVAYL

-286 LAGLRTKYREKHPRV
+286 LAGLRTKYRERHPRV
-301 IQTAT
+301 IQPAT
-306 QLQADSQ
+306 QLQADTQ

-322 LQAIFQL
+322 LQGIFQM
-329 AELEKSREAEALRK
+329 AELEKSREVEALRK
-343 YKESVERVFA
+343 YTESVERVFA
-353 LDEAKIGYDIMEQQ
+353 LDEAKISYDIMEQQ

-375 QTILTKAKDFDIGT
+375 QTILTKAKDFDIGA

-407 PVSPNK
+407 AVSPNK
-413 PLIFVGSVVGGLAV
+413 PLIFLGSIVGGLAA

-465 ISIVERD
+465 ISVVERD

-503 RVMAFTSTIPSEGKS
+503 RVLAFSSTIPSEGKS

-556 VGLSAYLA
+556 VGLTAYLA
-564 GRTDT
+564 GRTDNM
-569 LSEIIHTTE
+569 SEFVHTTDI
-578 VPNLDVI
+578 PNLDVI

-599 SNRMVR
+599 SARMVQ
-605 FLEEAARRYDR
+605 FLEEASRRYDR
-616 VVLDCPPVSAVSDPL
+616 VILDCPPVSAVSDPL

-663 SGIHLIG
+663 SGIHLVG
-670 LVLNDID
+670 LVLNNID

-692 NRYYSSHYRNKSADE
+692 NKYYSSHYRNKSADQ
-707 PAGQKTTADSAKSS
+707 PSDKKSDSEKS
-721 KTAKSA
+721 KSA

>member
-45 IAGVLYAFQ
+45 IAGVLYAIQ

-407 PVSPNK
+407 PVRPNK

-687 YHYYQ
+687 YYYYQ
-692 NRYYSSHYRNKSADE
+692 NRYYSSHYRSRTAGDE
-707 PAGQKTTADSAKSS
+707 AGKKGKGEGKKVES
-721 KTAKSA
+721 

>member
-1 MEDQFQS
+1 MEEQFQS
-8 QQGNSIGG
+8 QQGNSMSGA
-16 GDPSIN
+16 DPSIN

-33 RWLIVATWTVCI
+33 RWLIVATWSVCI

-79 LALGNQDQNYL
+79 MALGNSDQNYL

-96 LESRSLILEVMEKL
+96 LESRSLILAVMNKL
-110 KLDTQD
+110 KLETED
-116 ERYTKAVDKVTAVT
+116 ERYTKSVDKVTAVT

-149 HPKGDQAQRIADT
+149 HPKGEQAQRIADT
-162 ILKVF
+162 ILQVF
-167 LQRNLDDKKQK
+167 LQQNLDDKKSK
-178 ALQGLQILEQEAKGK
+178 ALQGLKILEQEATGK
-193 ETELEA
+193 EVELEA
-199 LQNKLQKYRKEKGMV
+199 LQGKLQKYRKDKGMV
-214 SLKDEQNIDAAT
+214 SLKDAQNIDAAT
-226 MRDLKTAYETLRS
+226 MRDLKIAYETLRS
-239 TADVAKQTAQ
+239 TADVAKQIAQ

-257 GKDVTDFGPLAKDE
+257 GKDITDFAPLAKDE
-271 QVAFL
+271 QVAYL

-286 LAGLRTKYREKHPRV
+286 LAGLRTKYRERHPRV
-301 IQTAT
+301 IQPAT
-306 QLQADSQ
+306 QLQADTQ

-322 LQAIFQL
+322 LQGIFQM
-329 AELEKSREAEALRK
+329 AELEKSREVEALRK
-343 YKESVERVFA
+343 YAESVERVFA
-353 LDEAKIGYDIMEQQ
+353 LDEAKISYDIMEQQ

-375 QTILTKAKDFDIGT
+375 QTILTKAKDFDIGA

-556 VGLSAYLA
+556 VGLSAYLS
-564 GRTDT
+564 GRTDNF
-569 LSEIIHTTE
+569 SEFVHTTE

-605 FLEEAARRYDR
+605 FLEEASRRYDR
-616 VVLDCPPVSAVSDPL
+616 VILDCPPVSAVSDPL

-663 SGIHLIG
+663 SGIHLVG

-692 NRYYSSHYRNKSADE
+692 NQYYSSHYRNKSADE
-707 PAGQKTTADSAKSS
+707 PADKKAASEKS
-721 KTAKSA
+721 KSA

>member
-1 MEDQFQS
+1 
-8 QQGNSIGG
+8 
-16 GDPSIN
+16 
-22 LRQYWHVILER
+22 
-33 RWLIVATWTVCI
+33 
-45 IAGVLYAFQ
+45 
-54 ATPMFRAIARLQI
+54 
-67 DPENQGVLNLNS
+67 
-79 LALGNQDQNYL
+79 
-90 TTQYRN
+90 
-96 LESRSLILEVMEKL
+96 
-110 KLDTQD
+110 
-116 ERYTKAVDKVTAVT
+116 
-130 KDIKIVPIR
+130 
-139 LSRLVEVQVT
+139 
-149 HPKGDQAQRIADT
+149 
-162 ILKVF
+162 
-167 LQRNLDDKKQK
+167 
-178 ALQGLQILEQEAKGK
+178 
-193 ETELEA
+193 
-199 LQNKLQKYRKEKGMV
+199 
-214 SLKDEQNIDAAT
+214 
-226 MRDLKTAYETLRS
+226 MRDLKVAYENLRS
-239 TADVAKQTAQ
+239 TADVAKQIAQ

-257 GKDVTDFGPLAKDE
+257 EKDIVDFAPLAKDE
-271 QVAFL
+271 QVAYL

-286 LAGLRTKYREKHPRV
+286 LAGLRTKYRERHPRV
-301 IQTAT
+301 IQPAT
-306 QLQADSQ
+306 QLQADTQ

-322 LQAIFQL
+322 LQGIFQM
-329 AELEKSREAEALRK
+329 AELEKSREDEALRK
-343 YKESVERVFA
+343 YTESVERVFA
-353 LDEAKIGYDIMEQQ
+353 LDEAKISYDIMEQQ

-375 QTILTKAKDFDIGT
+375 QTILTKAKDFDIGA

-407 PVSPNK
+407 AVSPNK
-413 PLIFVGSVVGGLAV
+413 PLIFLGSIVGGLAA

-465 ISIVERD
+465 ISVVERD
-472 LQSHLHPTSSPAEGF
+472 LQSHLHPTSNPAEGF

-503 RVMAFTSTIPSEGKS
+503 RVLAFSSTIPSEGKS

-556 VGLSAYLA
+556 VGLTAYLA
-564 GRTDT
+564 GRTDNM
-569 LSEIIHTTE
+569 SEFVHTTDI
-578 VPNLDVI
+578 PNLDVI

-599 SNRMVR
+599 SARMVQ
-605 FLEEAARRYDR
+605 FLEEASRRYDR
-616 VVLDCPPVSAVSDPL
+616 VILDCPPVSAVSDPL

-663 SGIHLIG
+663 SGIHLVG
-670 LVLNDID
+670 LVLNNID

-692 NRYYSSHYRNKSADE
+692 NKYYSSHYRNKSADQ
-707 PAGQKTTADSAKSS
+707 PSDKKSDSEKS
-721 KTAKSA
+721 KSA

>member
-1 MEDQFQS
+1 MEDSFQS
-8 QQGNSIGG
+8 QQGAGTGG

-33 RWLIVATWTVCI
+33 RWLIVATWSVCI
-45 IAGVLYAFQ
+45 ILGVLYAFQ
-54 ATPMFRAIARLQI
+54 ATPMFRAVARLQI

-96 LESRSLILEVMEKL
+96 LESRSLILEVMDKL
-110 KLDTQD
+110 KLETED
-116 ERYTKAVDKVTAVT
+116 ERYSKAIDKVTAVT

-149 HPKGDQAQRIADT
+149 HPKGEQAQRIGDM

-178 ALQGLQILEQEAKGK
+178 ALQGFQILEQEAKGK
-193 ETELEA
+193 EVELA
-199 LQNKLQKYRKEKGMV
+199 TLQKDLQKYRKEKGMV
-214 SLKDEQNIDAAT
+214 SLKDEQNIDTAT
-226 MRDLKTAYETLRS
+226 MRDLKLGYETLRA

-249 QAQEWVAA
+249 QAREWVAA
-257 GKDVTDFGPLAKDE
+257 GKEITDFGPLAKDE
-271 QVAFL
+271 QVGFL

-286 LAGLRTKYREKHPRV
+286 LAGLRTKYREKHPKV
-301 IQTAT
+301 IQVYT
-306 QLQADSQ
+306 QLQSDSQ
-313 KLRDESERA
+313 RLRDESERA

-329 AELEKSREAEALRK
+329 AELEASREAEALRK

-353 LDEAKIGYDIMEQQ
+353 LDEAKIEYDIMEQKV
-367 LKRVEGFY
+367 KRVEGFY

-407 PVSPNK
+407 AVSPNK

-436 FLDDSIKSQEDVEN
+436 FLDDSVKSQEDVEN
-450 ILHLP
+450 YLRLP
-455 FLGYIPNIKS
+455 FLGYVPNIKS
-465 ISIVERD
+465 ASVVERD

-503 RVMAFTSTIPSEGKS
+503 RVLAFTSTIPSEGKS

-556 VGLSAYLA
+556 VGLTAYLA
-564 GRTDT
+564 GRTDNMG
-569 LSEIIHTTE
+569 EFIHTTE

-616 VVLDCPPVSAVSDPL
+616 VILDCPPVSAVSDPL

-639 MVFVT
+639 MIFVT
-644 KFNKIRREHALRS
+644 KFNKIRCEHAQRS

-663 SGIHLIG
+663 AGIHLVG

-707 PAGQKTTADSAKSS
+707 PEGKKAPAGSS
-721 KTAKSA
+721 KSA

>member
-33 RWLIVATWTVCI
+33 RWLIVATWAVCI

-199 LQNKLQKYRKEKGMV
+199 LQNKLQKYRKEKGVV

-401 AFAPLK
+401 AFSPLK

-707 PAGQKTTADSAKSS
+707 PAGQKTTADSSKS
-721 KTAKSA
+721 AKSAKSA

>member
-401 AFAPLK
+401 AFSPLK

-616 VVLDCPPVSAVSDPL
+616 VILDCPPVSAVSDPL

-707 PAGQKTTADSAKSS
+707 PAGQKTTADSSKSS
-721 KTAKSA
+721 KSA

>member
-1 MEDQFQS
+1 MEDSFQS
-8 QQGNSIGG
+8 QQGAGTGG

-33 RWLIVATWTVCI
+33 RWLIVATWSVCLI
-45 IAGVLYAFQ
+45 LGVLYAFQ
-54 ATPMFRAIARLQI
+54 ATPMFRAVARLQI

-96 LESRSLILEVMEKL
+96 LESRSLILEVMDKL
-110 KLDTQD
+110 KLETED
-116 ERYTKAVDKVTAVT
+116 ERYSKAIDKVTAVT

-149 HPKGDQAQRIADT
+149 HPKGEQAQRIGDM

-178 ALQGLQILEQEAKGK
+178 ALQGFQILEQEAKGK
-193 ETELEA
+193 EVELA
-199 LQNKLQKYRKEKGMV
+199 TLQKDLQKYRKEKGMV
-214 SLKDEQNIDAAT
+214 SLKDEQNIDTAT
-226 MRDLKTAYETLRS
+226 MRDLKLGYETLRA

-249 QAQEWVAA
+249 QAREWVAA
-257 GKDVTDFGPLAKDE
+257 GKEITDFGPLAKDE
-271 QVAFL
+271 QVGFL

-286 LAGLRTKYREKHPRV
+286 LAGLRTKYREKHPKV
-301 IQTAT
+301 IQVYT

-313 KLRDESERA
+313 RLRDESERA

-329 AELEKSREAEALRK
+329 AELEANREAEALRK

-353 LDEAKIGYDIMEQQ
+353 LDEAKIEYDIMEQKV
-367 LKRVEGFY
+367 KRVEGFY

-436 FLDDSIKSQEDVEN
+436 FLDDSVKSQEDVEN
-450 ILHLP
+450 FLRLP

-465 ISIVERD
+465 ASIVERD

-503 RVMAFTSTIPSEGKS
+503 RVLAFTSTIPSEGKS

-564 GRTDT
+564 GRTDNMG
-569 LSEIIHTTE
+569 EFIHTTE

-616 VVLDCPPVSAVSDPL
+616 VILDCPPVSAVSDPL

-639 MVFVT
+639 MIFVT
-644 KFNKIRREHALRS
+644 KFNKIRREHAQRS

-663 SGIHLIG
+663 AGIHIVG
-670 LVLNDID
+670 LALNDID

-707 PAGQKTTADSAKSS
+707 PEGKKAPAGSS
-721 KTAKSA
+721 KSA

>member
-8 QQGNSIGG
+8 QQGNTMGG

-33 RWLIVATWTVCI
+33 RWLIVATWSVCI

-96 LESRSLILEVMEKL
+96 LESRSLILEVMQEL
-110 KLDTQD
+110 KLESDD
-116 ERYTKAVDKVTAVT
+116 ERYAKAIDKVTAVT

-162 ILKVF
+162 LLKVF
-167 LQRNLDDKKQK
+167 LRRNLDDKKQK
-178 ALQGLQILEQEAKGK
+178 ALQGFQILEQEAKGK
-193 ETELEA
+193 EVELA
-199 LQNKLQKYRKEKGMV
+199 DLQKSLQKYRKEKGMV

-226 MRDLKTAYETLRS
+226 MRELKTAYEALRS
-239 TADVAKQTAQ
+239 TADASKQTAQ
-249 QAQEWVAA
+249 QAREWVAA
-257 GKDVTDFGPLAKDE
+257 GKDIIDFGPLVKDE
-271 QVAFL
+271 QVGFL

-286 LAGLRTKYREKHPRV
+286 LAGLRTKYREKHPKV
-301 IQTAT
+301 IQTFT

-322 LQAIFQL
+322 LQTVFQV
-329 AELEKSREAEALRK
+329 AELEKNREAEALRK

-353 LDEAKIGYDIMEQQ
+353 LDEAKIEYDIMEQKV
-367 LKRVEGFY
+367 KRVEGFY

-436 FLDDSIKSQEDVEN
+436 FLDDSVKSQEDVEN
-450 ILHLP
+450 FLHLP

-465 ISIVERD
+465 VSIVERD

-497 KNADKL
+497 KNSDKL

-564 GRTDT
+564 GRTDN
-569 LSEIIHTTE
+569 LGEFIHTTE

-616 VVLDCPPVSAVSDPL
+616 VILDCPPVSAVSDPL

-644 KFNKIRREHALRS
+644 KFNKIRREHAQRS

-663 SGIHLIG
+663 SGIHLVG

-707 PAGQKTTADSAKSS
+707 PAGKKATAD
-721 KTAKSA
+721 TAKSA

>member
-1 MEDQFQS
+1 MEDSFQS
-8 QQGNSIGG
+8 QQGAGTGG

-33 RWLIVATWTVCI
+33 RWLIVATWSVCLI
-45 IAGVLYAFQ
+45 LGVLYAFQ
-54 ATPMFRAIARLQI
+54 ATPMFRAVARLQI

-96 LESRSLILEVMEKL
+96 LESRSLILEVMDKL
-110 KLDTQD
+110 KLETED
-116 ERYTKAVDKVTAVT
+116 ERYSKAIDKVTAVT

-149 HPKGDQAQRIADT
+149 HPKGEQAQRIGDM

-178 ALQGLQILEQEAKGK
+178 ALQGFQILEQEAKGK
-193 ETELEA
+193 EVELA
-199 LQNKLQKYRKEKGMV
+199 TLQKDLQKYRKEKGMV
-214 SLKDEQNIDAAT
+214 SLKDEQNIDTAT
-226 MRDLKTAYETLRS
+226 MRDLKLGYETLRA

-249 QAQEWVAA
+249 QAREWVAA
-257 GKDVTDFGPLAKDE
+257 GKEITDFGPLAKDE
-271 QVAFL
+271 QVGFL

-286 LAGLRTKYREKHPRV
+286 LAGLRTKYREKHPKV
-301 IQTAT
+301 IQVYT

-313 KLRDESERA
+313 RLRDESERA

-329 AELEKSREAEALRK
+329 AELEANREAEALRK

-353 LDEAKIGYDIMEQQ
+353 LDEAKIEYDIMEQKV
-367 LKRVEGFY
+367 KRVEGFY

-436 FLDDSIKSQEDVEN
+436 FLDDSVKSQEDVEN
-450 ILHLP
+450 FLRLP

-465 ISIVERD
+465 ASIVERD

-503 RVMAFTSTIPSEGKS
+503 RVLAFTSTIPSEGKS

-564 GRTDT
+564 GRTDNMG
-569 LSEIIHTTE
+569 EFIHTTE

-616 VVLDCPPVSAVSDPL
+616 VILDCPPVSAVSDPL

-639 MVFVT
+639 MIFVT
-644 KFNKIRREHALRS
+644 KFNKIRREHAQRS

-663 SGIHLIG
+663 AGIHLVG
-670 LVLNDID
+670 LALNDID

-707 PAGQKTTADSAKSS
+707 PEGKKAPAGSS
-721 KTAKSA
+721 KSA

>member
-1 MEDQFQS
+1 MEEQFQS
-8 QQGNSIGG
+8 QQGNSMGG
-16 GDPSIN
+16 ADPSIN

-33 RWLIVATWTVCI
+33 RWLIVATWSVCI

-54 ATPMFRAIARLQI
+54 ATPMFRAVARLQI

-79 LALGNQDQNYL
+79 LTLGNQDQNYL

-96 LESRSLILEVMEKL
+96 LESRSLILEVMNKL
-110 KLDTQD
+110 KLETED
-116 ERYTKAVDKVTAVT
+116 ERYSKLIDKVTAVT

-149 HPKGDQAQRIADT
+149 HPKGEQAQRIANT

-167 LQRNLDDKKQK
+167 LQRNLDDKKDK
-178 ALQGLQILEQEAKGK
+178 ALQGLKILEQEATGK
-193 ETELEA
+193 EAELKA
-199 LQNKLQKYRKEKGMV
+199 LQSQLQKYRKDKGMV
-214 SLKDEQNIDAAT
+214 SLKDAQNIDAAT
-226 MRDLKTAYETLRS
+226 MRDLKIAYENLRS
-239 TADVAKQTAQ
+239 TADIAKQTAQ
-249 QAQEWVAA
+249 QAQDWVAA
-257 GKDVTDFGPLAKDE
+257 GKDIIDFAPLAKDE

-286 LAGLRTKYREKHPRV
+286 LAGLRTKYRERHPRV
-301 IQTAT
+301 IQPAT
-306 QLQADSQ
+306 QLQSDSQ

-329 AELEKSREAEALRK
+329 AELEKNREAEALRK
-343 YKESVERVFA
+343 YTESVERVFA
-353 LDEAKIGYDIMEQQ
+353 LDEAKISYDIMEQQ

-375 QTILTKAKDFDIGT
+375 QTILTKAKDFDIGA

-465 ISIVERD
+465 VSVVERD
-472 LQSHLHPTSSPAEGF
+472 LQSHLHPTSSPAESF

-497 KNADKL
+497 KNADKF
-503 RVMAFTSTIPSEGKS
+503 RVMAFTSTMPSEGKS

-556 VGLSAYLA
+556 VGLSAYLS
-564 GRTDT
+564 GRTDNI
-569 LSEIIHTTE
+569 SELLHSTE
-578 VPNLDVI
+578 VPNLDVV

-605 FLEEAARRYDR
+605 FLEEASRRYDR
-616 VVLDCPPVSAVSDPL
+616 VILDCPPVSAVSDPL

-644 KFNKIRREHALRS
+644 KFNKIRREHAVRS

-663 SGIHLIG
+663 SGIHLVG
-670 LVLNDID
+670 MVLNNID

-692 NRYYSSHYRNKSADE
+692 NRYYSSHYRNKSADD
-707 PAGQKTTADSAKSS
+707 PASKKSASE
-721 KTAKSA
+721 TAKSA